1 MNEPLL
7 RRVLGDIL
15 RRTRHEQRRTLS
27 NVATS
32 ARVSMPYL
40 SEVERGLKEASS
52 EVLAAICRALEISVG
67 DLVAQAHEEFSALR
81 AFSGV
86 HELSAITLEHDPS
99 RAASSSFDPGTTL
112 LLAA

>member
-1 MNEPLL
+1 
-7 RRVLGDIL
+7 
-15 RRTRHEQRRTLS
+15 
-27 NVATS
+27 
-32 ARVSMPYL
+32 MPYL

-67 DLVAQAHEEFSALR
+67 DLVSQAHEEFSALR

-86 HELSAITLEHDPS
+86 HELSAVPGTPEQSP
-99 RAASSSFDPGTTL
+99 AASSSFDPGTTL